1 MHALSVTERAA
12 QGSTEK
18 GEIMRLIQRR
28 REEDSSLKTLQN
40 LHGKKKIQYLWDYF
54 KLPLVVL
61 AIFLYV
67 IVYIAYRRFTY
78 QVPVL
83 YTALININ
91 AGESL
96 TEQLSEDFLDVLDI
110 NSSQSKMYLYS
121 GLYLTD
127 DENNAYHEYTYAS
140 RMKILASIDGEQL
153 DVVLMDKEAFDAF
166 SQNGYLCNIDDLLQ
180 TNAPELYT
188 NLKPFIVKNTFI
200 AEDNSFE
207 LQFDPS
213 IPYNAVTEEY
223 PMGLVISQTDFIKQ
237 AGFPETIYLG
247 IIANSPRK
255 DIALAYLQYLFTGK

>member
-1 MHALSVTERAA
+1 
-12 QGSTEK
+12 
-18 GEIMRLIQRR
+18 MRLIQKRK
-28 REEDSSLKTLQN
+28 EGQSSLKTLLN

-54 KLPLVVL
+54 KLPLTVL

-67 IVYIAYRRFTY
+67 IIYIAYRRCTY
-78 QVPVL
+78 QVPIL

-91 AGESL
+91 AGENL
-96 TEQLSEDFLDVLDI
+96 TEQLSEGFLDVMGI
-110 NSSQSKMYLYS
+110 NSSQGKMYLYS

-140 RMKILASIDGEQL
+140 RMKILASIDAEQL

-180 TNAPELYT
+180 TNAPVLYKDI
-188 NLKPFIVKNTFI
+188 KPFIVNNTFI

-223 PMGLVISQTDFIKQ
+223 PMGLAISQTNFIKQ
-237 AGFPETIYLG
+237 AEFPETIYLG
-247 IIANSPRK
+247 IISNSPRK
-255 DIALAYLQYLFTGK
+255 DIALAYLEYLFTGK